1 MSTHEFRSFYANVD
15 DPQSLD
21 PVLEAYCVL
30 VEVHLN
36 YQLQATIG
44 VFQCW
49 RSKQAYEAG
58 RSAFTVL
65 QASFPPEEGGK
76 LFFEEHAQITTN
88 LGNALRNH
96 AVQHDTQI
104 RAALCDNPHADEA
117 TLGTT

>member
-1 MSTHEFRSFYANVD
+1 MSAHEFRAFYANVD

-21 PVLEAYCVL
+21 PVLKAYCVL

-36 YQLQATIG
+36 YQLQAAIA

-49 RSKQAYEAG
+49 RSRQAYEAG
-58 RSAFTVL
+58 RTAFTVL
-65 QASFPPEEGGK
+65 QASFSPEAGGQ
-76 LFFEEHAQITTN
+76 LFFADHAQVTID

-96 AVQHDTQI
+96 AIQHDIQI
-104 RAALCDNPHADEA
+104 QAGLCEDPQPSEV